1 MNAILSLI
9 QRPSDMAQVEES
21 KSSEGIFTLEQKL
34 AMKWYDDSNAN
45 GLEDVLGYQF
55 KNIELLHQAIHGES
69 FLPEMG
75 DL

>member
-34 AMKWYDDSNAN
+34 AMKWYDDSNAK
-45 GLEDVLGYQF
+45 GLEDVLG
-55 KNIELLHQAIHGES
+55 
-69 FLPEMG
+69 
-75 DL
+75 